1 MSNDVDFSKL
11 EVSNDELLRGITS
24 SALAAFQYMA
34 KVDSVADQKE
44 ITQYTNSFVK
54 GLKSLN
60 EGWDPDLYE
69 SVLESLEDVKTAST
83 NPDYD
88 ETYQLGLRDVHELGT
103 IAVDRLKVI
112 EDAMV
117 AGETRVNNLNE
128 DMSLLAKRSP
138 DSLDIIQDIGRTEI
152 GKIEGLATTSAKRL
166 SNRVTD
172 ITDSLNYINMLNKRD
187 IDKDI
192 EGFQID
198 LNEASAEYYQKIAEE
213 AGFGRLKTDEDVTEG
228 IVSYYLPEDMEL
240 KSENYA
246 NALAT
251 LNKYE
256 NSVLES
262 EVNLRKQTEI
272 AEDMEIF
279 QVMNEWATAPS
290 SSIQAHKFQAI
301 TDLVFMDDPN
311 DMPTSM
317 LFISEADRHDV
328 QNKVKMIEELK
339 NKYPGAIA
347 DLQALDL
354 TAKEKY
360 SKIKAKILEKGI
372 EAQEEKAE
380 LLTNETASNILLSTA
395 TVNKQITAWNQGHTD
410 DVQMPHITVYSDV
423 DKIKGTV
430 DLNKRLHVDVLNQLL
445 EKRGDHWGW
454 NNAVDVE
461 PILKDF
467 VEATT
472 YHAKYQAM
480 SRLRNKYLYSD
491 GSDKKESHILFHDA
505 DSVTPLFIP
514 LLQSFDW
521 LLKADPTGRV
531 TADEFGG

>member
-1 MSNDVDFSKL
+1 
-11 EVSNDELLRGITS
+11 
-24 SALAAFQYMA
+24 
-34 KVDSVADQKE
+34 
-44 ITQYTNSFVK
+44 
-54 GLKSLN
+54 
-60 EGWDPDLYE
+60 
-69 SVLESLEDVKTAST
+69 
-83 NPDYD
+83 
-88 ETYQLGLRDVHELGT
+88 
-103 IAVDRLKVI
+103 
-112 EDAMV
+112 
-117 AGETRVNNLNE
+117 
-128 DMSLLAKRSP
+128 
-138 DSLDIIQDIGRTEI
+138 
-152 GKIEGLATTSAKRL
+152 
-166 SNRVTD
+166 
-172 ITDSLNYINMLNKRD
+172 MLNKRD
-187 IDKDI
+187 IDRDI

-256 NSVLES
+256 DSALLS
-262 EVNLRKQTEI
+262 EVTLRKQAET

-279 QVMNEWATAPS
+279 QVMNEWAAAPS

-301 TDLVFMDDPN
+301 TDLVFQDDPD

-317 LFISEADRHDV
+317 LFISEADRRDV
-328 QNKVKMIEELK
+328 ENKVKIIEDLK
-339 NKYPGAIA
+339 ATGKYPQAIA
-347 DLQALDL
+347 GLQGLDL
-354 TAKEKY
+354 TTKAGY
-360 SKIKAKILEKGI
+360 ATIKADIIEQGI

-380 LLTNETASNILLSTA
+380 LLTNETASKILLSTA

-410 DVQMPHITVYSDV
+410 AVQMPHITVYSDV

-430 DLNKRLHVDVLNQLL
+430 DINKRLHVDVLNQLL

-454 NNAVDVE
+454 NDAVDVE